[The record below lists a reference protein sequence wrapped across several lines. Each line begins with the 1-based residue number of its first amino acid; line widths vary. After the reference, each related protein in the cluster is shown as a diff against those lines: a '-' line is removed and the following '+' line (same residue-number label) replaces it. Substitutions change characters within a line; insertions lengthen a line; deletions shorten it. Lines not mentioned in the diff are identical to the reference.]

1 MYMMIF
7 FSIWTHM
14 FRSQIVFRTTI
25 NTLISRTL
33 IARQMKPIPHGTGE
47 DSRILEKD
55 PLIDL
60 YIVHYLL
67 QDKSLTFHPDI
78 TVSRLSA
85 GGLFDE
91 WTI

>member
-1 MYMMIF
+1 MINF
-7 FSIWTHM
+7 FSIWTHV
-14 FRSQIVFRTTI
+14 FRSQIVFRTTA

-33 IARQMKPIPHGTGE
+33 IARQMKPIPLGTGE
-47 DSRILEKD
+47 DTRIHEKD
-55 PLIDL
+55 SLIDL
-60 YIVHYLL
+60 YITHYLL

-78 TVSRLSA
+78 TVSRLCA

>member
-1 MYMMIF
+1 MINF

-14 FRSQIVFRTTI
+14 FHTQIVFRSTLH
-25 NTLISRTL
+25 TLISRTL
-33 IARQMKPIPHGTGE
+33 IARQMKPIPLGTGE
-47 DSRILEKD
+47 DSRIQDKD

-67 QDKSLTFHPDI
+67 QDKSLSFHPDI